1 MLTAEQSCDI
11 IDSDIKGEVIVVY
24 KVCGVKLYEVGDVV
38 FIKNCSSGALKNQSK
53 YRGKYAVVTYA
64 SHISHRY
71 HLSIDN
77 NVWWWYE
84 RELEPVE
91 QAIEITEKNG
101 VIIARKGESSGRV
114 LATDDVFKNVATA
127 LEKLEETKYPWLRVG
142 VTYYVPNI
150 WKDEPY
156 TAIEYNNTRID
167 ARNKKC
173 GCVFRT
179 KEEATKVAKKMLEVL
194 KDGDN

>member
-1 MLTAEQSCDI
+1 M
-11 IDSDIKGEVIVVY
+11 Y
-24 KVCGVKLYEVGDVV
+24 KVCGVTLYEVGDVV
-38 FIKNCSSGALKNQSK
+38 FIKKCSSVVST

-77 NVWWWYE
+77 SVWWWYE
-84 RELEPVE
+84 HELEPVE
-91 QAIEITEKNG
+91 QAIEISEKNG

-114 LATDDVFKNVATA
+114 LATDDVFKNVVTA
-127 LEKLEETKYPWLRVG
+127 LDKLEETKYPWLRVG

-167 ARNKKC
+167 VRNKKC
-173 GCVFRT
+173 GCCFRT
-179 KEEATKVAKKMLEVL
+179 KEKAIKVAKKMLEVL
-194 KDGDN
+194 HDGAN